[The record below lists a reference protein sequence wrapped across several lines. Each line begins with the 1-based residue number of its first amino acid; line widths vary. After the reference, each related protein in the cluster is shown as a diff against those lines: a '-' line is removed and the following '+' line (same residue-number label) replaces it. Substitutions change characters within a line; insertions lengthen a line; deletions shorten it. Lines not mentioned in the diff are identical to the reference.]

1 MDKATVDGKTI
12 GRLLLATGLM
22 WGLAEA
28 ALGVGLRGACGV
40 GVSGAVMTGWA
51 IGCLSAGYHAT
62 RRLWAPAALL
72 GVAAGLKA
80 LEAAVLG
87 LPAGHGSVVNPM
99 FAFAMQAGLLVLL
112 AATIRWAKADGRA
125 VDMAA
130 GGLIGLG
137 AAGLFP
143 LTGFVTGSPACLHAG
158 TTLPVA
164 IVYAPLSAALGSV
177 AYPLGRI
184 LAERLRSW
192 LAAGPAPAPN
202 RARWLDAAAAAALVL
217 FIGVE
222 LLAR

>member
-1 MDKATVDGKTI
+1 MNQTTVDGKMI
-12 GRLLLATGLM
+12 VRLLLATGLM
-22 WGLAEA
+22 WGLTEA

-40 GVSGAVMTGWA
+40 GVTGAVMTGWA
-51 IGCLSAGYHAT
+51 VCCLSAGYHAT

-72 GVAAGLKA
+72 AVAAGLKM
-80 LEAAVLG
+80 LDAAVLG
-87 LPAGHGSVVNPM
+87 LPVGHGSVVNPV
-99 FAFAMQAGLLVLL
+99 FAFAVQAVLLVVL
-112 AATIRWAKADGRA
+112 AAVVRWAKADGRA

-143 LTGFVTGSPACLHAG
+143 LAGFVTGSPACVHAG

-177 AYPLGRI
+177 AYPLGRV
-184 LAERLRSW
+184 LAEHLRDW
-192 LAAGPAPAPN
+192 LAAGSALAPA
-202 RARWLDAAAAAALVL
+202 RARWIDAAAAAALVL

>member
-1 MDKATVDGKTI
+1 MNQTTVDGKMI
-12 GRLLLATGLM
+12 VRLLLATGLM
-22 WGLAEA
+22 WGLTEA

-40 GVSGAVMTGWA
+40 GVTGAVMTGWA
-51 IGCLSAGYHAT
+51 VCCLSAGYHAT

-72 GVAAGLKA
+72 AVAAGLKM
-80 LEAAVLG
+80 LDAAVLG
-87 LPAGHGSVVNPM
+87 LPVGHGSVVNPV
-99 FAFAMQAGLLVLL
+99 FAFVVQAVLLVVM
-112 AATIRWAKADGRA
+112 AAVIRWAKADGRA
-125 VDMAA
+125 VDIAA

-143 LTGFVTGSPACLHAG
+143 LAGFVTGSPACVHAG

-177 AYPLGRI
+177 AYPLGRV
-184 LAERLRSW
+184 LAERLRDW
-192 LAAGPAPAPN
+192 LAAGPAPAPA

>member
-12 GRLLLATGLM
+12 VRLLLVTGLM

-28 ALGVGLRGACGV
+28 VLGMGLRGACGV
-40 GVSGAVMTGWA
+40 GVTGAVMTGWA
-51 IGCLSAGYHAT
+51 VCCLSAGFHTA

-72 GVAAGLKA
+72 VVAAGLKA
-80 LEAAVLG
+80 LDAAVLG
-87 LPAGHGSVVNPM
+87 LSVGHGSVVNPM
-99 FAFAMQAGLLVLL
+99 FAFLVQAVLL
-112 AATIRWAKADGRA
+112 MLVAVTIRWAKAGGRD

-143 LTGFVTGSPACLHAG
+143 LAGFVTGSPACIYAG
-158 TTLPVA
+158 TTVPVA

-177 AYPLGRI
+177 AYPLGRL

-192 LAAGPAPAPN
+192 LAADPAPSPL